1 MATDKKS
8 LIVILKEAEVY
19 PDDPSYPFTKSVST
33 TADKVDYWYNIFKD
47 DWRDFPKAP
56 GKSKVSWSPNSSVN
70 GRGSSW
76 ESEWKKKA
84 KKRINDFT
92 KSDLKKSGF
101 KIFREIT
108 GYYQIHISD
117 DETIE
122 RQQTRLRQLL
132 KLFSKSEYGVI
143 DPLTG
148 KEATLDLEKSDGKIN
163 YFFQDL
169 ANPSTISYS
178 VLEAEVA
185 PLLMTDTL
193 IESNVRG
200 LIYQEYEKIGV
211 VPNPKSIFPK
221 VMQAGRESQ
230 VFERARDN
238 IPQLKAQIQS
248 IIDEMTDMKDTVIA
262 ETVSNYVPES
272 PQYGDSGELK
282 SMVKQISLK
291 QFLALKFDNAK
302 SKTQMQNIRPPVDGM
317 KRGKDWPSSDTRDW
331 IVHITQ
337 NPVEVMQK
345 STNKTW
351 SSCESIP
358 GGGYHKGC
366 WDDFGVGNA
375 LALYYRASDLLDA
388 EGNFTPDSSKV
399 KGRTVLRWGMARVP
413 NEPNRVPR
421 IGIETR
427 IYSSGIDGSTSKNLS
442 SSLISIMENAG
453 LWDWEGTC
461 NAPYSYGGYLD
472 RSTLNYPKK
481 AQSGQTTGGM
491 QVGDGQA
498 QAIALT
504 YNTQYE
510 LSYGELQGILE
521 MNDSDEVLMNLADNP
536 ICWNY
541 HRIIGAFVRNIF
553 SMYDEAN
560 QETLVNLLLGHEY
573 ANPELL
579 IPILESLEV
588 INPNYQNLAN
598 LDDTIFRFAH
608 HPRSSSEVFDTINV
622 LMGDDAKIIYGLP
635 APPNFTSLGGP
646 QWSSFMYCDETF
658 WTPMIDKLLE
668 IDVASI
674 QEGTTPDSE
683 IQEIFSEFSEW
694 YEPVISRWAGL
705 YESAP
710 ALVEGYRQSG
720 LGVGIYGAN
729 LLASKLLHQPN
740 ISQSQYETLL
750 ELYLKLNRIILSAEG
765 SYERTLLMGV
775 ANLLVLNFNR
785 PDYQGWNLYCANLN
799 EMPPITKQK
808 NYRPRTNESI
818 TIMLNH
824 LYTMLVEIGFD
835 ETFSYPNTSEFAND
849 VAYIYGGC
857 KNSSEVEMFYNFIT
871 QLITNRN
878 EVIVSRIGA
887 DDTMELQAKLI
898 PMLFLSAFKR
908 TNIEKKGLRLLP
920 QSAISAIFA
929 LLTNNSF
936 GDSYY
941 NAVFYDFI
949 PPKKYS
955 TFIDNLATANDDKI
969 KGERKPTSLSEE
981 MAFNILTNED
991 VLEEIDL
998 ESLARQLPDN
1008 EDLFYIMEDVVL
1020 SYYLGEMYN
1029 PEGEKPFTDLT
1040 LEQLNENTEEHFN
1053 FKLMIANA
1061 LTSIADMMIGFM
1073 HNENTPDEIIER
1085 VIQKPRPG
1093 SVGYRRMFDYYGL
1106 GEDYLSSRGTG
1117 GTFSQDFITPL
1128 TKNKNIKGRLLKYL
1142 YSNYP
1147 EQRTSILMNPNIV
1160 EARLY
1165 DDLGEEYPLELTK
1178 NYEVSKRA
1186 YLRHMR
1192 KTIEQLRISPT
1203 YDFQASF
1210 NEWINN
1216 QRSWIGNGSFVD
1228 SWAEGSVSY
1237 INNDERVQFIRAGRC
1252 RFSTNLPTA
1261 PEGATERNLSRAGS
1275 IPDYPQ
1281 LPQGDNPFV
1290 LFRATNFNLRKLNE
1304 LSGGLGSEYL
1314 QAESDGEISS
1324 EIKPSVSSQLLAIS
1338 NLIYTGRIT
1347 NDNIVSI
1354 DSGERESEPETIE
1367 GYRPDDSSLFLN
1379 RQNITQI
1386 NSNADAMIIFE
1397 SEYVVNSDDTY
1408 ADIGCYTNA
1417 ELKGIR
1423 VGNGYNNS
1431 QIASTLNRFGGGATT
1446 EINRNALMW
1455 LIENSP
1461 DGLEFRY
1468 DGNTSQ
1474 FMPFTEGRIYT
1485 YPQEVQELMLAEETM
1500 QRFLTGNSNLNENS
1514 TFTTVI
1520 SVLVSLFTNPSYLRR
1535 TNNTNLHY
1543 PEFSII
1549 NSTYNLEVVA
1559 GWIEPEYRTKL
1570 TNYDSKGRFNDRLS
1584 AFLTDW
1590 FLIVK
1595 QNDLPS
1601 FKSDISDEEVVEV
1614 PSWRLNFSENDWF
1627 GLILNLRTAIFEN
1640 EISYQDYLNVI
1651 ELMIETVN
1659 NDDCVLL
1666 PTRTSSSGSDA
1677 RYGLRGFQYFDY
1689 NGIREYLSIPQFS
1702 RIRGEDDFNT
1712 NQKYPELSKEMF
1724 GLTSYL
1730 IFGNMKDMEGRNIR
1744 NYDRLT
1750 EYIYSYI
1757 IEYNSSGRWN
1767 QIGTELM
1774 WNPKMGDEQTQNELI
1789 YLLLA
1794 LDLNETSAIEVESM
1808 DEVTADMRAKNQNQK
1823 WENLKSFLKEY
1834 LKDGL
1839 KAYQKYA
1846 NTWNKYVQPNGLLS
1860 SINEINLPLRTSVNN
1875 DDTFRF
1881 MIPQLFTIMVEGYIQ
1896 YIQDANN
1903 QASLQYQDFILMV
1916 RMLNF
1921 ELPPDYYQKNYQ
1933 PRISLVNTN
1942 QSYNIEVSES
1952 QKERLRTLRDNNLP
1966 LFTQALRT
1974 TTIRED
1980 EEFIE

>member
-1 MATDKKS
+1 MAKDNKS

-19 PDDPSYPFTKSVST
+19 PDDPNYPFTKPVST
-33 TADKVDYWYNIFKD
+33 TADKVNYWYNIFKE

-56 GKSKVSWSPNSSVN
+56 GKSKVSWSPSSSVN

-101 KIFREIT
+101 KVFREIT

-200 LIYQEYEKIGV
+200 LIYQEYEKIGE

-238 IPQLKAQIQS
+238 IPLLKTQIQS
-248 IIDEMTDMKDTVIA
+248 TIDEMEGMEDTVLA

-351 SSCESIP
+351 SSCENLP

-399 KGRTVLRWGMARVP
+399 KGRTVLRWGLARVP

-461 NAPYSYGGYLD
+461 DAPYSYGGYLD

-481 AQSGQTTGGM
+481 AQAGQTRGGM

-579 IPILESLEV
+579 IPILESLEL

-608 HPRSSSEVFDTINV
+608 HPRSSSEVFNTINV
-622 LMGDDAKIIYGLP
+622 LMGDDAKIIYGMP
-635 APPNFTSLGGP
+635 SPPNLTSLGGP
-646 QWSSFMYCDETF
+646 QWSSLMYCDETF

-668 IDVASI
+668 IDLASI
-674 QEGTTPDSE
+674 QEGTTPDNE
-683 IQEIFSEFSEW
+683 IQEIFSEFAEW
-694 YEPVISRWAGL
+694 NEPIISRWAGL

-710 ALVEGYRQSG
+710 ALVEGYRTSG

-729 LLASKLLHQPN
+729 LLASKILHQPN
-740 ISQSQYETLL
+740 ISQSQYETVL
-750 ELYLKLNRIILSAEG
+750 ELYLKINRIILPSGDSLENNI
-765 SYERTLLMGV
+765 LMGV
-775 ANLLVLNFNR
+775 SNLLVLNFNR
-785 PDYQGWNLYCANLN
+785 LDYQGWNLYCANLN

-824 LYTMLVEIGFD
+824 FYTMLVEIGFD
-835 ETFSYPNTSEFAND
+835 ETFSYPNTSRFAED

-871 QLITNRN
+871 QLITNKN
-878 EVIVSRIGA
+878 EVIVNRIGEN
-887 DDTMELQAKLI
+887 DTMELQAKLI

-908 TNIEKKGLRLLP
+908 TNKEKKGLRLLP

-949 PPKKYS
+949 PPRKYE

-969 KGERKPTSLSEE
+969 KGERKPKSLTEE
-981 MAFNILTNED
+981 MTFNILTNEE

-1020 SYYLGEMYN
+1020 SYYLGEMYD
-1029 PEGEKPFTDLT
+1029 PEGEKPFADLT
-1040 LEQLNENTEEHFN
+1040 LEQLNETTEEHFN

-1178 NYEVSKRA
+1178 NYDVSKRA

-1203 YDFQASF
+1203 YDYQVSF
-1210 NEWINN
+1210 SEWINN
-1216 QRSWIGNGSFVD
+1216 QRGWLGSSDTVD
-1228 SWAEGSVSY
+1228 GWAERSVSY
-1237 INNDERVQFIRAGRC
+1237 INNDDRVQFIRAGRC
-1252 RFSTNLPTA
+1252 RFSTSLPTA

-1304 LSGGLGSEYL
+1304 VSGGLASDYL
-1314 QAESDGEISS
+1314 QAESDGEISNV
-1324 EIKPSVSSQLLAIS
+1324 IKPSVSSQLLAIS
-1338 NLIYTGRIT
+1338 NLIYTGHIT

-1354 DSGERESEPETIE
+1354 DTDGDGTETIE
-1367 GYRPDDSSLFLN
+1367 GYRPDASSLFLN
-1379 RQNITQI
+1379 KTEVGNQYI
-1386 NSNADAMIIFE
+1386 NTNAEAMIILE
-1397 SEYVVNSDDTY
+1397 SEYVVNSDDIY

-1423 VGNGYNNS
+1423 IGNGYRNS
-1431 QIASTLNRFGGGATT
+1431 HISNSLNRFGGGATT
-1446 EINRNALMW
+1446 QINRNALMT

-1468 DGNTSQ
+1468 DSQGSGNIL
-1474 FMPFTEGRIYT
+1474 PFTEGRIYT
-1485 YPQEVQELMLAEETM
+1485 YPQEVQELLLAEETM
-1500 QRFLTGNSNLNENS
+1500 QRFIASFNDPNGNN
-1514 TFTTVI
+1514 FTSVI
-1520 SVLVSLFTNPSYLRR
+1520 SGLLSVFANASYLRR
-1535 TNNTNLHY
+1535 TNNTNLNC

-1549 NSTYNLEVVA
+1549 NSTYNLEVVG

-1601 FKSDISDEEVVEV
+1601 FNSDISDEEVVEV
-1614 PSWRLNFSENDWF
+1614 PSWRMNFDTNNWYDLMAALKIAVNE
-1627 GLILNLRTAIFEN
+1627 G
-1640 EISYQDYLNVI
+1640 EISYQDYLNMI
-1651 ELMIETVN
+1651 DLMIETVN
-1659 NDDCVLL
+1659 NDDCLL
-1666 PTRTSSSGSDA
+1666 FPPRTSSNGSDA
-1677 RYGLRGFQYFDY
+1677 RYGLRGLQYFDY
-1689 NGIREYLSIPQFS
+1689 NGLREYLSIPVFTQNSNAWLTF
-1702 RIRGEDDFNT
+1702 RPKT
-1712 NQKYPELSKEMF
+1712 NPKLTKEMF
-1724 GLTSYL
+1724 GLASYL
-1730 IFGNMKDMEGRNIR
+1730 FFGNIDNHNTRFSHYLN
-1744 NYDRLT
+1744 
-1750 EYIYSYI
+1750 SYFI
-1757 IEYNSSGRWN
+1757 QYNSPENWAN
-1767 QIGTELM
+1767 IGTQLL
-1774 WNPKMGDEQTQNELI
+1774 WNPNMDDEQTQNELI

-1808 DEVTADMRAKNQNQK
+1808 DEVTAEMRAKNQKQK

-1846 NTWNKYVQPNGLLS
+1846 NTWNKSVLPNNLMN
-1860 SINEINLPLRTSVNN
+1860 INELNHTLNTSVNN
-1875 DDTFRF
+1875 DSTFRF
-1881 MIPQLFTIMVEGYIQ
+1881 LIPELFAIMVNGYIS
-1896 YIQDANN
+1896 YLQDANN

-1916 RMLNF
+1916 RLLNF
-1921 ELPPDYYQKNYQ
+1921 ELPPDYYQTNLTGVMNY
-1933 PRISLVNTN
+1933 ITSNN
-1942 QSYNIEVSES
+1942 SYNIEVTEP
-1952 QKERLRTLRDNNLP
+1952 QKVSLKALRDNNLP
-1966 LFTQALRT
+1966 LFIQALRT

>member
-1 MATDKKS
+1 MANDKKS
-8 LIVILKEAEVY
+8 LIVILKEAEIY
-19 PDDPSYPFTKSVST
+19 PDDPSYPFTKPVST
-33 TADKVDYWYNIFKD
+33 TAEKVDYWYNIFKE
-47 DWRDFPKAP
+47 DWRNFPKAP
-56 GKSKVSWSPNSSVN
+56 GKSKVNWSPSSSVN

-101 KIFREIT
+101 KVFREIT

-132 KLFSKSEYGVI
+132 KLLSNSEYGVI

-169 ANPSTISYS
+169 SNPSTISYS

-200 LIYQEYEKIGV
+200 LIYQEYQKMGA

-238 IPQLKAQIQS
+238 IPLLKTQIQS
-248 IIDEMTDMKDTVIA
+248 IMEEMEAMEDTVLA
-262 ETVSNYVPES
+262 EAVSNYVPES

-302 SKTQMQNIRPPVDGM
+302 TKTQMQNIRPPVDGM

-351 SSCESIP
+351 SSCENLI
-358 GGGYHKGC
+358 GGSYNRGC

-388 EGNFTPDSSKV
+388 EGNFTPNSSKV
-399 KGRTVLRWGMARVP
+399 KGRTVLRWGLAKVP
-413 NEPNRVPR
+413 NEPSKVPR

-461 NAPYSYGGYLD
+461 DAPYSYGGYLD
-472 RSTLNYPKK
+472 RNTLNYPKK
-481 AQSGQTTGGM
+481 AQAGQTTGGM
-491 QVGDGQA
+491 QVGDGQE

-521 MNDSDEVLMNLADNP
+521 MNDSDAVLMNLADNP

-541 HRIIGAFVRNIF
+541 HRIIGAFTRNIF

-579 IPILESLEV
+579 IPILESLEL
-588 INPNYQNLAN
+588 ITPNYQNLAN
-598 LDDTIFRFAH
+598 LSDTIFRFAH
-608 HPRSSSEVFDTINV
+608 HPRSSSEVFNTIND
-622 LMGDDAKIIYGLP
+622 LMGDDAKIIYGMP
-635 APPNFTSLGGP
+635 SPPNFTSLDGP

-658 WTPMIDKLLE
+658 WTPLIDKLLE
-668 IDVASI
+668 IDLGSI
-674 QEGTTPDSE
+674 QEGTTPDGE
-683 IQEIFSEFSEW
+683 IQEIFSEFAEW
-694 YEPVISRWAGL
+694 YEPVLSRWAGL

-710 ALVEGYRQSG
+710 AIVEGYRTSG

-740 ISQSQYETLL
+740 ISQSQYETVL
-750 ELYLKLNRIILSAEG
+750 ELYLKINRIILPMEG
-765 SYERTLLMGV
+765 SFERSMIVGV

-799 EMPPITKQK
+799 DMPPITKQK

-824 LYTMLVEIGFD
+824 LYTTLIEIGYD
-835 ETFSYPNTSEFAND
+835 ETFSFGNTSDFANN

-908 TNIEKKGLRLLP
+908 TNMEKKGLRLLP

-949 PPKKYS
+949 PPNKYVD
-955 TFIDNLATANDDKI
+955 FIDNLATANDDKI
-969 KGERKPTSLSEE
+969 KGERKPKSLTEE
-981 MAFNILTNED
+981 MAFNILTNEE

-998 ESLARQLPDN
+998 ESLAKQLPDN

-1020 SYYLGEMYN
+1020 SYYLGEMYD
-1029 PEGEKPFTDLT
+1029 PEGEKPFAELT
-1040 LEQLNENTEEHFN
+1040 LEQLNETTEEHFN

-1061 LTSIADMMIGFM
+1061 LTSIADMMVGFM

-1085 VIQKPRPG
+1085 VIQKPRIG

-1142 YSNYP
+1142 YTNYP
-1147 EQRTSILMNPNIV
+1147 EQRTSLLMNPNIV

-1165 DDLGEEYPLELTK
+1165 DDLGDEYPLELTK
-1178 NYEVSKRA
+1178 NFDVSKRA

-1192 KTIEQLRISPT
+1192 KTIGELAISPV

-1210 NEWINN
+1210 NGWINGN
-1216 QRSWIGNGSFVD
+1216 RTWIGRTNNVVG
-1228 SWAEGSVSY
+1228 WAEGSVNY
-1237 INNDERVQFIRAGRC
+1237 INTNDNVQFIRAGRC

-1281 LPQGDNPFV
+1281 LPEGDSPYII
-1290 LFRATNFNLRKLNE
+1290 FRATNFNLETLSE
-1304 LSGGLGSEYL
+1304 LSGGIGTEYL
-1314 QAESDGEISS
+1314 EANDAGELTNA
-1324 EIKPSVSSQLLAIS
+1324 IKPSVSSQLLAIS
-1338 NLIYTGRIT
+1338 NLIYTGHIT

-1354 DSGERESEPETIE
+1354 DSGEGESEPETIE
-1367 GYRPDDSSLFLN
+1367 GYRPDNSSLFLN
-1379 RQNITQI
+1379 RNDDRTGRENIYT
-1386 NSNADAMIIFE
+1386 NADAMVILE
-1397 SEYVVNSDDTY
+1397 SEYVVNSDDIY
-1408 ADIGCYTNA
+1408 ADIGCYANA

-1423 VGNGYNNS
+1423 IGNGYTNS
-1431 QIASTLNRFGGGATT
+1431 EISNSLNRFGNGATT
-1446 EINRNALMW
+1446 ELNRNALMW

-1474 FMPFTEGRIYT
+1474 IIPFIEGRTYT
-1485 YPQEVQELMLAEETM
+1485 YPQEVQELMLADTNMRKFMSNSAMVAETSN
-1500 QRFLTGNSNLNENS
+1500 FTGIITYLLSQ
-1514 TFTTVI
+1514 FA
-1520 SVLVSLFTNPSYLRR
+1520 NPSYMRR
-1535 TNNTNLHY
+1535 TNNTNFHY

-1590 FLIVK
+1590 FIILK
-1595 QNDLPS
+1595 KNDLSS
-1601 FKSDISDEEVVEV
+1601 FKSDVDDEEVVEV
-1614 PSWRLNFSENDWF
+1614 PLWRMNFDTSDWYS
-1627 GLILNLRTAIFEN
+1627 LIATLRDAVN
-1640 EISYQDYLNVI
+1640 KSEISYQDYLNI
-1651 ELMIETVN
+1651 IDLMIETVN
-1659 NDDCVLL
+1659 NDNCVLF
-1666 PTRTSSSGSDA
+1666 PPRTNSNGSDA

-1689 NGIREYLSIPQFS
+1689 NGLREYLSIPVFS
-1702 RIRGEDDFNT
+1702 QNRVESVAFSPKT
-1712 NQKYPELSKEMF
+1712 NPELSKEMF
-1724 GLTSYL
+1724 GLASYL
-1730 IFGNMKDMEGRNIR
+1730 YYGNISRNSSFSH
-1744 NYDRLT
+1744 YLL
-1750 EYIYSYI
+1750 SYFLQ
-1757 IEYNSSGRWN
+1757 YNSTHSWVS
-1767 QIGTELM
+1767 IGKELL
-1774 WNPKMGDEQTQNELI
+1774 WNPNMGDEQTQNELM

-1794 LDLNETSAIEVESM
+1794 LDLNEISAIEVDSM
-1808 DEVTADMRAKNQNQK
+1808 EDITAEMRAENQKQK

-1846 NTWNKYVQPNGLLS
+1846 NTWNKYVLPN
-1860 SINEINLPLRTSVNN
+1860 NLMNISELNYPLNTSVNN
-1875 DDTFRF
+1875 DSTLRF
-1881 MIPQLFTIMVEGYIQ
+1881 MIPDLFTTMVDGYIS
-1896 YIQDANN
+1896 YLQDANN
-1903 QASLQYQDFILMV
+1903 QATLKYQDFIMMV
-1916 RMLNF
+1916 RLLNF
-1921 ELPPDYYQKNYQ
+1921 ELPADYYYPNRSYRSQ
-1933 PRISLVNTN
+1933 RMTANTN
-1942 QSYNIEVSES
+1942 APYNIEVSEQ
-1952 QKERLRTLRDNNLP
+1952 QKLNLRTLRDNNLP
-1966 LFTQALRT
+1966 LFVQALRT

>member
-1 MATDKKS
+1 MANDKKS

-19 PDDPSYPFTKSVST
+19 PDDPSYPFTKPVST
-33 TADKVDYWYNIFKD
+33 TADKVDYWYNIFID
-47 DWRDFPKAP
+47 DWLNFPKAP
-56 GKSKVSWSPNSSVN
+56 TKDKVDWSPNSSVS
-70 GRGSSW
+70 GRGTSR

-92 KSDLKKSGF
+92 NSDLKKSGF
-101 KIFREIT
+101 KVFREIT

-122 RQQTRLRQLL
+122 RQQTRLKQLL

-185 PLLMTDTL
+185 PLLITDTL
-193 IESNVRG
+193 VESNIRG
-200 LIYQEYEKIGV
+200 LIYQEYQKIGA

-221 VMQAGRESQ
+221 VMQAGRASQ
-230 VFERARDN
+230 VFERAREN
-238 IPQLKAQIQS
+238 IPQLKTQIQS
-248 IIDEMTDMKDTVIA
+248 IVDDMEAMEDTVLA
-262 ETVSNYVPES
+262 ETISNYVPES

-302 SKTQMQNIRPPVDGM
+302 SKTQMQNIRPPIDGM

-351 SSCESIP
+351 SSCEKL
-358 GGGYHKGC
+358 GHGYEKGC

-388 EGNFTPDSSKV
+388 EGNFTPNSSKV
-399 KGRTVLRWGMARVP
+399 KGRTVLRWGMAKVP
-413 NEPNRVPR
+413 NKPNRVPR
-421 IGIETR
+421 IGIER
-427 IYSSGIDGSTSKNLS
+427 RFYGSGIDGPTSKNLS
-442 SSLISIMENAG
+442 SSIISIMQNAG

-461 NAPYSYGGYLD
+461 NAPYSYGGYAD
-472 RSTLNYPKK
+472 RGNLNYPKE
-481 AQSGQTTGGM
+481 AQGGQTTGGM
-491 QVGDGQA
+491 ELGDGQA

-504 YNTQYE
+504 YNTQYD

-579 IPILESLEV
+579 IPILESLEL

-598 LDDTIFRFAH
+598 LDDTIFRFAF
-608 HPRSSSEVFDTINV
+608 HPRSSSEVFNTINE
-622 LMGDDAKIIYGLP
+622 LMNDDAKIIYGMP
-635 APPNFTSLGGP
+635 SPPNFTSLNGP

-674 QEGTTPDSE
+674 QKGTTPDSE

-694 YEPVISRWAGL
+694 YEPVLSRWAGL

-710 ALVEGYRQSG
+710 ELVEGYRTSG

-729 LLASKLLHQPN
+729 LLASKILHQPN

-750 ELYLKLNRIILSAEG
+750 ELYLKINRIILPSID
-765 SYERTLLMGV
+765 SYERSMLAGV

-799 EMPPITKQK
+799 EMPQITKQK

-818 TIMLNH
+818 TIMLNN
-824 LYTMLVEIGFD
+824 LYTILVEIGFD
-835 ETFSYPNTSEFAND
+835 EVLSYSNTSMFAND

-908 TNIEKKGLRLLP
+908 TNMEKKGLRLLP
-920 QSAISAIFA
+920 QSAISAIFS

-949 PPKKYS
+949 PPNKYGD
-955 TFIDNLATANDDKI
+955 FIDNLATANDDKI
-969 KGERKPTSLSEE
+969 KGERKPKSLTEE
-981 MAFNILTNED
+981 MAFNILTNEEI
-991 VLEEIDL
+991 LEEIDL

-1061 LTSIADMMIGFM
+1061 LTSIADMMVGFM

-1085 VIQKPRPG
+1085 VIQKPRIG

-1128 TKNKNIKGRLLKYL
+1128 TNNKNIKGRLLKYL
-1142 YSNYP
+1142 YTNYP
-1147 EQRTSILMNPNIV
+1147 ERRTSILMNPNIV

-1165 DDLGEEYPLELTK
+1165 DDLGEEYPLELT
-1178 NYEVSKRA
+1178 NNFDVSKRA

-1192 KTIEQLRISPT
+1192 KTIKQLRISPT
-1203 YDFQASF
+1203 YDFQTSF
-1210 NEWINN
+1210 NEWINA
-1216 QRSWIGNGSFVD
+1216 QRGWIGISNSASG
-1228 SWAEGSVSY
+1228 WAENSVQY
-1237 INNDERVQFIRAGRC
+1237 INGDEQVQFIRAGRC
-1252 RFSTNLPTA
+1252 RFSTNLPPA
-1261 PEGATERNLSRAGS
+1261 PDGATDRNLSRAGS

-1281 LPQGDNPFV
+1281 LPEGDNPYI
-1290 LFRATNFNLRKLNE
+1290 LFRATNFNLETLSE
-1304 LSGGLGSEYL
+1304 LSGGIGAEYL
-1314 QAESDGEISS
+1314 QADSDGDISS
-1324 EIKPSVSSQLLAIS
+1324 VAKPSVSNQLLAIS

-1347 NDNIVSI
+1347 NDNIVNI
-1354 DSGERESEPETIE
+1354 ALTGEEEEEPDTIE
-1367 GYRPDDSSLFLN
+1367 GYSPSETSLFLN
-1379 RQNITQI
+1379 RTRYAERV
-1386 NSNADAMIIFE
+1386 NSNADAMLILE
-1397 SEYVVNSDDTY
+1397 SEYVVNSDDIY
-1408 ADIGCYTNA
+1408 ADIGCYANA

-1423 VGNGYNNS
+1423 IGNAYSNS
-1431 QIASTLNRFGGGATT
+1431 DMSSIFNRFGAGATSQA
-1446 EINRNALMW
+1446 NKNALMT

-1461 DGLEFRY
+1461 DGLEFML
-1468 DGNTSQ
+1468 DGNSSQ
-1474 FMPFTEGRIYT
+1474 ILPFAEGRIYT
-1485 YPQEVQELMLAEETM
+1485 YPQEVQELMLAEESM
-1500 QRFLTGNSNLNENS
+1500 QRFLTGNPNLNENS
-1514 TFTTVI
+1514 TFTTFI
-1520 SVLVSLFTNPSYLRR
+1520 SVLSLFANSTYMRR

-1559 GWIEPEYRTKL
+1559 GWIDPEYRTKL

-1595 QNDLPS
+1595 KNDLPS
-1601 FKSDISDEEVVEV
+1601 FTSDITEEEVVEV
-1614 PSWRLNFSENDWF
+1614 PNWRLNFETDDWY
-1627 GLILNLRTAIFEN
+1627 NLMLTLRGAIFEN
-1640 EISYQDYLNVI
+1640 EISYQDYLTI
-1651 ELMIETVN
+1651 IDLMIETI
-1659 NDDCVLL
+1659 NDESCVLF
-1666 PTRTSSSGSDA
+1666 PPRTSANGSDA
-1677 RYGLRGFQYFDY
+1677 RYGLRGLQFFDY
-1689 NGIREYLSIPQFS
+1689 NGIREYLSIPQLS
-1702 RIRGEDDFNT
+1702 RISGEDDFDT
-1712 NQKYPELSKEMF
+1712 TQKYPELTKEMF
-1724 GLTSYL
+1724 GLASYIIFGQVRNSSASPSHFYSYL
-1730 IFGNMKDMEGRNIR
+1730 ID
-1744 NYDRLT
+1744 
-1750 EYIYSYI
+1750 
-1757 IEYNSSGRWN
+1757 YNSSGRWDE
-1767 QIGTELM
+1767 IGKALM
-1774 WNPKMGDEQTQNELI
+1774 WNPKFGDEQTQNELI

-1794 LDLNETSAIEVESM
+1794 LDINEASAIEVESM
-1808 DEVTADMRAKNQNQK
+1808 DEITAEMRAKNQNQK

-1834 LKDGL
+1834 LRDGF

-1846 NTWNKYVQPNGLLS
+1846 NTWNKYVQPNGLLE
-1860 SINEINLPLRTSVNN
+1860 SISQINSPLITSVNN
-1875 DDTFRF
+1875 DATFRV
-1881 MIPQLFTIMVEGYIQ
+1881 MIPQLFASMVDGYIQ
-1896 YIQDANN
+1896 YLQNANN
-1903 QASLQYQDFILMV
+1903 QASLKYQDFIMMV
-1916 RMLNF
+1916 RLLNF
-1921 ELPPDYYQKNYQ
+1921 ELPPDYYYLGNRNIGFLLTSNRNNY
-1933 PRISLVNTN
+1933 
-1942 QSYNIEVSES
+1942 IEVTEQ
-1952 QKERLRTLRDNNLP
+1952 QKVNLRALRDNNLP
-1966 LFTQALRT
+1966 LFVQALRT